1 MSANPKRITQGPSYQ
16 PGGSLRLVSPTAPAQ
31 GHEAIQVRQVI
42 NTFGTG
48 TAPGQSAEA
57 AQLNAT
63 LLRLRA
69 EVAENIDNLRAL
81 IQNSQE
87 PTYNHIPVK
96 PAFTVQA
103 TYKFIGKLKPRQFP
117 LDE

>member
-1 MSANPKRITQGPSYQ
+1 MSANRQRVRQGPSYQ
-16 PGGSLRLVSPTAPAQ
+16 PGGSLRLVPRTAPAQ
-31 GHEAIQVRQVI
+31 GREAFQVRQVI

-48 TAPGQSAEA
+48 TSPGQSAEA
-57 AQLNAT
+57 AQLNAA

-81 IQNSQE
+81 IQNNQE
-87 PTYNHIPVK
+87 LPYNHVPVK

-103 TYKFIGKLKPRQFP
+103 TYKYVGKLKPRRFP